1 MSNHFFIQYSINY
14 LTDGVPDNQVNG
26 TENTKTLLLP
36 ITQVWNGNG
45 INSLI
50 EQSITYFSSN
60 TLFIGNKAILHV
72 RARDDKRLM

>member
-1 MSNHFFIQYSINY
+1 
-14 LTDGVPDNQVNG
+14 
-26 TENTKTLLLP
+26 
-36 ITQVWNGNG
+36 VWNGNG